1 MENKEMVQKNLGTA
15 SILVKARFYH
25 LLENMVSVR
34 DWKAPPFRK
43 YSANATTYC
52 RNSEVF
58 KSRKQLE

>member
-25 LLENMVSVR
+25 LENMVSVR
-34 DWKAPPFRK
+34 DCKAPPFCK

-52 RNSEVF
+52 KNSELF